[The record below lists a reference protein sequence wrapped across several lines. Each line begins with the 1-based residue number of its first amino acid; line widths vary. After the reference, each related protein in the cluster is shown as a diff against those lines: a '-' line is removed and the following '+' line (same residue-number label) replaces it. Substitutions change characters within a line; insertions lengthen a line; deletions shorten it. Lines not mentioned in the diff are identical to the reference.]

1 MTMKNGDEYSGQF
14 HDDLFEGYSLYKF
27 ANGDVYTGDFHK
39 GIMEGEGL
47 LKIERDGRD
56 YAGKFKDGKLMYGE
70 LKCNEGTFLG

>member
-39 GIMEGEGL
+39 GIMGPRKVGPKSHE
-47 LKIERDGRD
+47 
-56 YAGKFKDGKLMYGE
+56 
-70 LKCNEGTFLG
+70 